1 MPDWLAVVA
10 LGIIEGVTE
19 FLPISST
26 GHLLL
31 VQSAGWLPRQS
42 DLFNIGIQSG
52 TAVAVAAAFG
62 GRLRELFHRRREA
75 AARGFVLKLAVAF
88 LLTAAGGLL
97 AKRLGFALP
106 REVAPVAWATLLGGV
121 AIILVEWWMRG
132 RPTRSEVTWAVAL
145 AIGAAQLF
153 AAIFPGTSRSG
164 TTILVALALG
174 LTRPMAIEFSFLLGV
189 PTLLAAGAYEAAQA
203 LQQPARAETSWGMI
217 ALGTVV
223 AALAALVAVRWLLRF
238 IRTHTFM
245 GFGWYRVALGLV
257 ILAGGR
263 HGA

>member
-1 MPDWLAVVA
+1 VL
-10 LGIIEGVTE
+10 LG
-19 FLPISST
+19 LRAP
-26 GHLLL
+26 
-31 VQSAGWLPRQS
+31 
-42 DLFNIGIQSG
+42 
-52 TAVAVAAAFG
+52 AAA
-62 GRLRELFHRRREA
+62 
-75 AARGFVLKLAVAF
+75 
-88 LLTAAGGLL
+88 
-97 AKRLGFALP
+97 
-106 REVAPVAWATLLGGV
+106 
-121 AIILVEWWMRG
+121 
-132 RPTRSEVTWAVAL
+132 
-145 AIGAAQLF
+145 
-153 AAIFPGTSRSG
+153 
-164 TTILVALALG
+164 
-174 LTRPMAIEFSFLLGV
+174 EFSFLLGV